1 MLANLANLNT
11 ANMTI
16 VNIHQ
21 AKSQLSALI
30 QKVLD
35 GEQVIIAKNNNPLV
49 SINLLA
55 KPLAPRKPG
64 LLKGKITYGSS
75 INDGDTEV
83 IKLLSEPTLIPDE

>member
-1 MLANLANLNT
+1 
-11 ANMTI
+11 MTI

-21 AKSQLSALI
+21 AKSELSALI
-30 QKVLD
+30 QKVLN

-49 SINLLA
+49 SINLLE
-55 KPLAPRKPG
+55 KPLEPRKPG

-83 IKLLSEPTLIPDE
+83 IKLLSESTLLPDD